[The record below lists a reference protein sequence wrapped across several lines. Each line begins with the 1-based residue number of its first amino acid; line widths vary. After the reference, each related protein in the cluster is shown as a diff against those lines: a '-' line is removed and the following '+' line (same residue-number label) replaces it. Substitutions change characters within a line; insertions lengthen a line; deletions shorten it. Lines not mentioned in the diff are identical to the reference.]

1 MIHDTQSAQIS
12 QKQDKI
18 VYIYIYIYVYI
29 YISFPTFHYFTDA
42 LHIHMLLYILLHLV
56 KHLSFIYKLHRPVKK
71 MKMPMWV
78 FLECQR

>member
-18 VYIYIYIYVYI
+18 
-29 YISFPTFHYFTDA
+29 YISFPTFHYFTDV

-71 MKMPMWV
+71 MKVPMWMS
-78 FLECQR
+78 LECQR